1 MVNMGRADVDT
12 LGDQWTVVTRDRLP
26 SVHVEHTLA
35 LTAEGVQILTADE
48 GSFPEDVTPPVAT
61 GGLLTGQV

>member
-1 MVNMGRADVDT
+1 VDT

-35 LTAEGVQILTADE
+35 LTAEGVMVITADE
-48 GSFPEDVTPPVAT
+48 GAFDDDPPPPPADPPAADPVS
-61 GGLLTGQV
+61 